1 MGKVIEGV
9 KGVGLY
15 SKRIKSDARKVIW
28 AVPLKFFIFFRSRA
42 EGGEGGARLGLCVDS
57 IS

>member
-1 MGKVIEGV
+1 MPSYYIVGKVIEGV

-28 AVPLKFFIFFRSRA
+28 AVRIWRHGKMQ
-42 EGGEGGARLGLCVDS
+42 
-57 IS
+57 